1 MIRVPFS
8 FHDHLLILDIYVIRN
23 NVFSATVTPLIIV
36 GISLGGYQYYGSSS
50 GGDDDDDEVNL

>member
-1 MIRVPFS
+1 MT
-8 FHDHLLILDIYVIRN
+8 RN
-23 NVFSATVTPLIIV
+23 NVFSATVTPLVIV